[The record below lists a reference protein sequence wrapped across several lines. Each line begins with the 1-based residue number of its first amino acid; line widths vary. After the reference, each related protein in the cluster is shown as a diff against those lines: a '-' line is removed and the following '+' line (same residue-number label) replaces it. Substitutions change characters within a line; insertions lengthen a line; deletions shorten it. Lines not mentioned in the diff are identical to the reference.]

1 MDAFRQVRPKILL
14 MMKLTTVF
22 LLVTFMSVSAS
33 SMAQG
38 TTIKVENATLQEVF
52 KEIRQKMGYTFVYN
66 EAMVNRAGAVTVDVT
81 SDDIKEVLDACL
93 RNTSLGYYLQDD
105 VVVIVTRAESIART
119 PGRCCVFI

>member
-1 MDAFRQVRPKILL
+1 
-14 MMKLTTVF
+14 
-22 LLVTFMSVSAS
+22 
-33 SMAQG
+33 MAQG

-105 VVVIVTRAESIART
+105 VVVIVTRAESIAR
-119 PGRCCVFI
+119 VAKVIYQKQ

>member
-52 KEIRQKMGYTFVYN
+52 KEIRQ
-66 EAMVNRAGAVTVDVT
+66 
-81 SDDIKEVLDACL
+81 
-93 RNTSLGYYLQDD
+93 
-105 VVVIVTRAESIART
+105 
-119 PGRCCVFI
+119 